1 MIPVSVKLAWR
12 EINSAWSRFLFLFLC
27 IALGVGAIVAV
38 DLFAVNVEQ
47 VILGDTR
54 ALLGGDVEL
63 SWRRAISDKSR
74 SVLDSL
80 TDRDIVLSHVTELAA
95 MAMVNNPNSQTPLTK
110 MASQLV
116 ELKAIDSAYPLYGR
130 LMVEPDLPT
139 AQLLDSLQ
147 SGCGHSPCFGALAQ
161 ESLLIRL
168 NLTVGSEFRIGQA
181 SFLITAVLKKEP
193 DRIANG
199 FSLGPRVMIS
209 REALEAT
216 ALVQTGS
223 RIQERYRL
231 SISDATSLEPLM
243 GELRGRLSQE
253 GAQISSFRDA
263 QPRLRRFLDQLNLYL
278 GLIGFTILLVG
289 GIGVACTIQGFLTQK
304 IPIIATLKT
313 LGADSSQIIRLYLT
327 QSLFLGGIG
336 SLLGAIVGIAL
347 HRVLPLLLQGI
358 IPETMPMNPTVAPI
372 LRGIVL
378 GILATLAFSLWPLL
392 AIRHVSPA
400 LVYRQAVDH
409 PQAMPYTQSKL
420 ARCRAI
426 LTHWWNDRAQ
436 VMVSISMLVGVT
448 GLAMWQAHSLTLGLF
463 FSGACAVAVL
473 LLLGVTGILYR
484 ILRHVPIPQRYLLR
498 HAVKNL
504 QRPGNFTKAMTLAIG
519 IGVMLMTTLT
529 IVQRSLLDLIGNQ
542 IPSQAPSFFFI
553 DIQPDQYPQ
562 FVDVL
567 QQKFPDSPYNLVPV
581 VRSRLT
587 AINGQPINPEAHKG
601 QRNGWYFTREYV
613 LTTSQNLPKDN
624 VITQGNWWDHTKESD
639 SDGAT
644 RTPSDFPL
652 VSVEEDAAK
661 NLGLT
666 LGSTLT
672 LDIQGVPFVAKVG
685 SLRQVDWSSFSM
697 NFFMIVEPG
706 SFDGAPFTYIATTR
720 VPTTLEVPLQQAMV
734 AVMPNVTAINVG
746 DVLENIGRI
755 FRQLALGI
763 QALALLCLVTGAV
776 VMVAAISIN
785 RYRRLHELAI
795 VKALGGSR
803 RLLVFSLGVEFG
815 VIGAFAGLVGLGLGC
830 LLSWSLLYFFFDL
843 TWTFDPIVLST
854 GLLLTILLTLMTGFL
869 GTYRLLGFPPL
880 SVLRQE

>member
-1 MIPVSVKLAWR
+1 MTPVSVKLAWR
-12 EINSAWSRFLFLFLC
+12 EIHSAWSRFLFLFLC

-63 SWRRAISDKSR
+63 SWRRAISDKGR
-74 SVLDSL
+74 NVLDSL
-80 TDRDIVLSHVTELAA
+80 ADRDMILSHVTEIAA
-95 MAMVNNPNSQTPLTK
+95 MATVENPHSQT
-110 MASQLV
+110 ASQLV
-116 ELKAIDSAYPLYGR
+116 ELKAIDSAYPLYGQ
-130 LMVEPDLPT
+130 LVVEPDLPMT
-139 AQLLDSLQ
+139 QLLDPLQ
-147 SGCGHSPCFGALAQ
+147 SGCGRSPCFGALVQ

-168 NLTVGSEFRIGQA
+168 NLTVGSELQIGKA

-209 REALEAT
+209 RDALKAT
-216 ALVQTGS
+216 TLIQTGT

-231 SISDATSLEPLM
+231 SLSDSTSLEPLM

-253 GAQISSFRDA
+253 GVRVSSFRDA

-327 QSLFLGGIG
+327 QSLILGGIG
-336 SLLGAIVGIAL
+336 SLIGVIVGVIL
-347 HRVLPLLLQGI
+347 HRGLPLLLQGI
-358 IPETMPMNPTVAPI
+358 IPETMPLNTSLAPV
-372 LRGIVL
+372 LRGIFL
-378 GILATLAFSLWPLL
+378 GTLATLAFSLWPLL

-409 PQAMPYTQSKL
+409 SQDMANSQSRL
-420 ARCRAI
+420 TRWRTI
-426 LTHWWNDRAQ
+426 LKRWWNDRAQ
-436 VMVSISMLVGVT
+436 VMVSISMMVGVT

-463 FSGACAVAVL
+463 FSGACAIAVL
-473 LLLGVTGILYR
+473 LLLVGTGALYR
-484 ILRHVPIPQRYLLR
+484 ILGHVPIPQWYLLP

-567 QQKFPDSPYNLVPV
+567 QQKFPDSPYKLVPV

-587 AINGQPINPEAHKG
+587 TINGQPIDPEEHKG
-601 QRNGWYFTREYV
+601 QRNGWYFTREYA
-613 LTTSQNLPKDN
+613 LTTSQDLPKDN
-624 VITQGNWWDHTKESD
+624 VLTQGQWWDHTKESD
-639 SDGAT
+639 SDGAPG
-644 RTPSDFPL
+644 RPLDIPL

-672 LDIQGVPFVAKVG
+672 LDIQGVP
-685 SLRQVDWSSFSM
+685 
-697 NFFMIVEPG
+697 IV
-706 SFDGAPFTYIATTR
+706 T
-720 VPTTLEVPLQQAMV
+720 
-734 AVMPNVTAINVG
+734 
-746 DVLENIGRI
+746 
-755 FRQLALGI
+755 
-763 QALALLCLVTGAV
+763 
-776 VMVAAISIN
+776 
-785 RYRRLHELAI
+785 
-795 VKALGGSR
+795 K
-803 RLLVFSLGVEFG
+803 
-815 VIGAFAGLVGLGLGC
+815 
-830 LLSWSLLYFFFDL
+830 
-843 TWTFDPIVLST
+843 
-854 GLLLTILLTLMTGFL
+854 
-869 GTYRLLGFPPL
+869 
-880 SVLRQE
+880 

>member
-12 EINSAWSRFLFLFLC
+12 EIHSAWSRFLFLFLC

-63 SWRRAISDKSR
+63 SWRRAISEKSR
-74 SVLDSL
+74 NVLDSL
-80 TDRDIVLSHVTELAA
+80 TDRDIVLSHVTEIAA
-95 MAMVNNPNSQTPLTK
+95 MATIDNHNSQTPLTPT
-110 MASQLV
+110 ASQLV

-130 LMVEPDLPT
+130 LIVEPDLPM
-139 AQLLDSLQ
+139 AQLLDPLQ
-147 SGCGHSPCFGALAQ
+147 SGCGRSRCFGALVQ

-168 NLTVGSEFRIGQA
+168 NLTVGSELQIGKA

-209 REALEAT
+209 REALNAT
-216 ALVQTGS
+216 TLIQTGS

-231 SISDATSLEPLM
+231 SISDSTSLEPLM

-253 GAQISSFRDA
+253 GAQVSSFRDA
-263 QPRLRRFLDQLNLYL
+263 QPRLRRFLAQLNLYL

-327 QSLFLGGIG
+327 QSLILGGIG
-336 SLLGAIVGIAL
+336 SLLGVIVGVVL
-347 HRVLPLLLQGI
+347 HQGLPLLLQGI
-358 IPETMPMNPTVAPI
+358 IPETLPMNPSFAPI
-372 LRGIVL
+372 LRGILL
-378 GILATLAFSLWPLL
+378 GTLATLAFSLWPLL
-392 AIRHVSPA
+392 AIRDVSPA

-409 PQAMPYTQSKL
+409 SQIMTNSQSRL
-420 ARCRAI
+420 TRWRNI
-426 LTHWWNDRAQ
+426 LKHWWNDRAQ
-436 VMVSISMLVGVT
+436 VMVSISMMVGVT

-463 FSGACAVAVL
+463 FSVACAVAVL
-473 LLLGVTGILYR
+473 LLLGGTVALFR
-484 ILRHVPIPQRYLLR
+484 ILRRVPIPQRYLLR

-567 QQKFPDSPYNLVPV
+567 QQKFPDSPYKLVPV

-587 AINGQPINPEAHKG
+587 AINGQPIDPEEHKG
-601 QRNGWYFTREYV
+601 QRNGWYFTREYA
-613 LTTSQNLPKDN
+613 LTTSQVLPKDN
-624 VITQGNWWDHTKESD
+624 VLTQGQWWDHTKESD
-639 SDGAT
+639 SDGAS

-652 VSVEEDAAK
+652 VSVEEDAAE

-672 LDIQGVPFVAKVG
+672 LDIQGVPIVAKVG
-685 SLRQVDWSSFSM
+685 SLRQVDWGSFSI
-697 NFFMIVEPG
+697 NFFMILQPG

-720 VPTTLEVPLQQAMV
+720 VPTNLEVPLQQAIV
-734 AVMPNVTAINVG
+734 AVLPNVTAINVG

-755 FRQLALGI
+755 FQQLALGI
-763 QALALLCLVTGAV
+763 QALALLCLITGSAV
-776 VMVAAISIN
+776 MIAAISVN

-795 VKALGGSR
+795 VKALGASR

-815 VIGAFAGLVGLGLGC
+815 VIGTFAGLVGLGLGC
-830 LLSWSLLYFFFDL
+830 LLSWSLLYLFFDL
-843 TWTFDPIVLST
+843 SWTYDLIVLGT
-854 GLLLTILLTLMTGFL
+854 GLLLTILLSLMTGFL

>member
-12 EINSAWSRFLFLFLC
+12 EIHSAWSRFLFLFLC

-63 SWRRAISDKSR
+63 SWRRAISDQGR
-74 SVLDSL
+74 HVLDSL
-80 TDRDIVLSHVTELAA
+80 SDRDIVLSHVTEIAA
-95 MAMVNNPNSQTPLTK
+95 MATVDSHKSQTPLTQTT
-110 MASQLV
+110 SQLV

-130 LMVEPDLPT
+130 LVVEPDLPMT
-139 AQLLDSLQ
+139 QLLDPLQ
-147 SGCGHSPCFGALAQ
+147 SRCGRSPCFGALVQ

-168 NLTVGSEFRIGQA
+168 NLTVGSELQIGKA

-209 REALEAT
+209 REALKAT
-216 ALVQTGS
+216 ALIQTGS

-231 SISDATSLEPLM
+231 SISDSTSLEPLI

-253 GAQISSFRDA
+253 GTQISSFRDA

-336 SLLGAIVGIAL
+336 SLLGAIVGVVL
-347 HRVLPLLLQGI
+347 HRGLPLLLQGI
-358 IPETMPMNPTVAPI
+358 IPETMPVNPTVAPV

-378 GILATLAFSLWPLL
+378 GTLATLAFSLWPLL

-409 PQAMPYTQSKL
+409 SREMANSQSRL
-420 ARCRAI
+420 TRWRTI
-426 LTHWWNDRAQ
+426 LKHWWNDRAQ
-436 VMVSISMLVGVT
+436 VIVSISMMVSVT

-463 FSGACAVAVL
+463 FSGACGVAVL
-473 LLLGVTGILYR
+473 FLLGGTGVLYR
-484 ILRHVPIPQRYLLR
+484 IFRHVPIPQRYLLR
-498 HAVKNL
+498 HAVRNL

-529 IVQRSLLDLIGNQ
+529 IVQRSILDLIGNQ
-542 IPSQAPSFFFI
+542 IPTQAPSFFFI
-553 DIQPDQYPQ
+553 DIQPDQHSQ

-567 QQKFPDSPYNLVPV
+567 QKKFPDSPYKLVPV

-587 AINGQPINPEAHKG
+587 AINGQPIDPEEHKG

-613 LTTSQNLPKDN
+613 LTTSRDLPKDN
-624 VITQGNWWDHTKESD
+624 VLTQGQWWNHIKESD

-644 RTPSDFPL
+644 RTTSDFPL

-672 LDIQGVPFVAKVG
+672 LDIQGVPIIAKVG
-685 SLRQVDWSSFSM
+685 SLRQVDWGSFSI
-697 NFFMIVEPG
+697 NFFMILQPG

-720 VPTTLEVPLQQAMV
+720 VPTTFEVPLQQAIV

-755 FRQLALGI
+755 FHQLSMGI

-776 VMVAAISIN
+776 VMIAAISIN

-795 VKALGGSR
+795 MKALGASR
-803 RLLVFSLGVEFG
+803 RLLVFSLGVEFC

-843 TWTFDPIVLST
+843 NWTFDLILLST
-854 GLLLTILLTLMTGFL
+854 GLLLTILLSLMTGFL